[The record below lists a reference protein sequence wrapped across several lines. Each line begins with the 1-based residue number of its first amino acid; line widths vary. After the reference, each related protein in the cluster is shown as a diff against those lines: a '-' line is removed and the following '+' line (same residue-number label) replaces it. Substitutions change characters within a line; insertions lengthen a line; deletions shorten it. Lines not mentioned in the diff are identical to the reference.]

1 MIVCYVEPKKG
12 KTFKISSVELGDFLS
27 LTNPKRHKTTFA
39 FMLLLLNFLS
49 QQKGVND
56 LMRMRHL
63 QSPFIF

>member
-12 KTFKISSVELGDFLS
+12 KTFKIQSVELGDFLS

-39 FMLLLLNFLS
+39 FMLLLLSFLS
-49 QQKGVND
+49 QQKALND
-56 LMRMRHL
+56 LMRMTPL